1 MKELPPE
8 IVKIYKEIK
17 TLRDRLGK
25 FVGGHEALN
34 KIIIVQRN
42 PKDKYGHGFK
52 GKKIVYCEEVII
64 CYFCGKVGHE
74 THKCKEF
81 PEKGNP

>member
-1 MKELPPE
+1 MKPLT
-8 IVKIYKEIK
+8 KLLLCKETPK
-17 TLRDRLGK
+17 TNMDMVSK
-25 FVGGHEALN
+25 E
-34 KIIIVQRN
+34 
-42 PKDKYGHGFK
+42 
-52 GKKIVYCEEVII
+52 KKIVYGEEVII